1 MRGISTGSN
10 QRSNGEE
17 NPIASITI
25 SGTEY
30 ELLSIDKL
38 TFDEQRRLKKLTG
51 GMSLQKI
58 ADGLDEMDA
67 DAWYG
72 VVLLS
77 CQKQEPRFVAGIL
90 DSLNMVDLLGAMTD
104 DEEAEEDAGD
114 PPQVATA
121 TVAADS
127 PNGSTSSSDSVETL
141 ETPGIPTLL
150 ASSE

>member
-1 MRGISTGSN
+1 MASWIGWIESSD
-10 QRSNGEE
+10 GEE
-17 NPIASITI
+17 TVIASITI
-25 SGTEY
+25 NDVEY

-38 TFDEQRRLKKLTG
+38 TFDEQRKLKKLTG

-77 CQKQEPRFVAGIL
+77 IKKLNPRFVDSTL
-90 DSLNMVDLLGAMTD
+90 DSLNMVDLLGAMSDD
-104 DEEAEEDAGD
+104 DEAAEAVENPPTIVSDA
-114 PPQVATA
+114 PSP
-121 TVAADS
+121 ADS
-127 PNGSTSSSDSVETL
+127 PNSSASVETP
-141 ETPGIPTLL
+141 ETPGIPALL